1 MSLIPKGTAKMTFY
15 HKPYVWAAAIILA
28 ATLCLSFGLNQGA
41 TFGVI
46 GGLSGAA
53 WGSMHADSACVRG
66 CLQ

>member
-1 MSLIPKGTAKMTFY
+1 MTFY
-15 HKPYVWAAAIILA
+15 RKPYFWAATIILA
-28 ATLCLSFGLNQGA
+28 AIICLSFGLNQGA

-53 WGSMHADSACVRG
+53 WGSMHADSNCRRG